1 MPVYDTWVYLSWA
14 IKPLIY
20 EKLELQ
26 NLCHNQLRI
35 GVRKPKSQQ
44 NQYAVGTSN
53 NNGVVWYPPSWLCP
67 QARVLRLLNCSSASR
82 FCSTS
87 LAQDS
92 LSLLIPSLVLSSQAG
107 ASCGPF
113 AFPFGFDTGQ
123 LLHQISIL
131 CLKKKIIFLA
141 LRYSQ
146 QNIILNTALKY
157 KQYLGQVKKSRG
169 FYNLSP
175 NLASIISFYPA
186 THLQNYPISSLSRN
200 NSRSL
205 SI

>member
-35 GVRKPKSQQ
+35 GIRKPKSQQ

-53 NNGVVWYPPSWLCP
+53 NNGVVWYPYLLIVSSGSCP
-67 QARVLRLLNCSSASR
+67 QAPQLFLHLQVLLYIPGPGLY
-82 FCSTS
+82 
-87 LAQDS
+87 

-175 NLASIISFYPA
+175 NMASIISFYPA
-186 THLQNYPISSLSRN
+186 THLQNYPILSLSRN
-200 NSRSL
+200 NSRS
-205 SI
+205 

>member
-1 MPVYDTWVYLSWA
+1 MSQPTQNWRQKTEITTKPVRCRNIQQQWRRLV
-14 IKPLIY
+14 PL
-20 EKLELQ
+20 
-26 NLCHNQLRI
+26 
-35 GVRKPKSQQ
+35 
-44 NQYAVGTSN
+44 
-53 NNGVVWYPPSWLCP
+53 PPDC
-67 QARVLRLLNCSSASR
+67 VLRLLNCSSASR

-92 LSLLIPSLVLSSQAG
+92 LSLLIPSLVLSSKAG

-175 NLASIISFYPA
+175 NMASIISFYPA
-186 THLQNYPISSLSRN
+186 THLQNYPILSLSRN
-200 NSRSL
+200 NSRSKH
-205 SI
+205 

>member
-1 MPVYDTWVYLSWA
+1 MAS
-14 IKPLIY
+14 
-20 EKLELQ
+20 
-26 NLCHNQLRI
+26 
-35 GVRKPKSQQ
+35 S
-44 NQYAVGTSN
+44 GTL
-53 NNGVVWYPPSWLCP
+53 PPDC
-67 QARVLRLLNCSSASR
+67 VLRLVSSGSSIVPPPPGFALHPWPR
-82 FCSTS
+82 T
-87 LAQDS
+87 

-186 THLQNYPISSLSRN
+186 THLQNYPIL
-200 NSRSL
+200 
-205 SI
+205 